1 MGGNLNK
8 REELLEWKRSAGR
21 WLSLAD
27 WGGPG
32 AVLGS
37 HRFAPRCAPLR
48 RSEVLGR
55 KGRPVSARLIEMRI
69 KGSVRGNVKLKCEPA
84 EWAAFC
90 IHGPRGGQFQ
100 MGRCQDRHA
109 RLTT

>member
-1 MGGNLNK
+1 MKMVRWPLALFGCLM
-8 REELLEWKRSAGR
+8 RSRVTPLRAGLR
-21 WLSLAD
+21 YAT
-27 WGGPG
+27 
-32 AVLGS
+32 
-37 HRFAPRCAPLR
+37 APLR
-48 RSEVLGR
+48 RSEVLGW